1 MKEHKE
7 RAGLVVHLSNYTDRS
22 NNQGDVAGNGGNGGN
37 ARVGSTTSF
46 AGVAVA
52 TRGWLAIIFE
62 HVI

>member
-7 RAGLVVHLSNYTDRS
+7 RAGLGVHLSNYTDRS
-22 NNQGDVAGNGGNGGN
+22 NNQGDVAGNAAN

-52 TRGWLAIIFE
+52 TRRWLAIIFE